1 MIQQFT
7 TKKDI
12 ITGFAN
18 AMNLIEPDIQHHHE
32 RVSYFAYRLAREM
45 NMSKQQSQRAFIG
58 ALLHDIGN
66 TVNHSNMSF
75 SDLELTPY
83 KASKAGASI
92 LKLLPSTTPFA
103 ESIRDSLTPL
113 TRLKGIAGKLSAP
126 HQIGQII
133 YIADNTVH
141 LMDDSQP
148 ILNQIPSIKTTIH
161 DKYEKKY
168 NSEVLAAF
176 DKVCDYE
183 AVWLNMLYQPERFID
198 IITDNRYLSLDETVD
213 LAGVMSKVIDFRS
226 PFTAMHSAGVAA
238 TAVALAEKVGMSD
251 DECKIMRIAGYL
263 HDVGKMKIP
272 SEILEKPGKLT
283 DEEFNIMKEHAYYTY
298 IILKD
303 ISGFKQVTEW
313 AALHHEKLHGKGYPF
328 HYAKDELSLGSR
340 IMTVADIF
348 SALAEDRPY
357 RKGMD
362 KDRVI
367 SILREDASRGALTG
381 SVVELLISNYDD
393 INEHRNTESMAA
405 SKKYRESLA
414 LIKSET

>member
-18 AMNLIEPDIQHHHE
+18 AMNLIEPTIQHHHE
-32 RVSYFAYRLAREM
+32 RVSYFAYRLAKEM
-45 NMSKQQSQRAFIG
+45 GMSGQQCQRVFIG

-66 TVNHSNMSF
+66 TVNHNNMSF

-83 KASKAGASI
+83 KASKVGASI

-103 ESIRDSLTPL
+103 ESIRESITPLTPL
-113 TRLKGIAGKLSAP
+113 KSIAGKLSAT

-133 YIADNTVH
+133 YIADKTVH
-141 LMDDSQP
+141 LLDDSQP
-148 ILNQIPSIKTTIH
+148 VLNQIDSIKGTIH
-161 DKYEKKY
+161 DTYEKKC
-168 NSEVLAAF
+168 SSDVIAAF
-176 DKVCDYE
+176 DSVCAFE
-183 AVWLNMLYQPERFID
+183 AVWMDMVYQPERFID
-198 IITDNRYLSLDETVD
+198 IIADNRYLSLDETVD
-213 LAGVMSKVIDFRS
+213 LAEVMSKVIDFRS

-313 AALHHEKLHGKGYPF
+313 AAFHHEKLHGKGYPF

-367 SILREDASRGALTG
+367 SILREDTSKGALTD
-381 SVVELLISNYDD
+381 SIVELLISNYDE
-393 INEHRNTESMAA
+393 INERRDTESMAA
-405 SKKYRESLA
+405 SKKYRESLS
-414 LIKSET
+414 LIRAE